1 MNKKI
6 LIAICCAVMV
16 MIIIV
21 YGMILKSN
29 NKNEEITEEAIAE
42 NIIIKEKLV
51 KYENSKQQIN
61 TVIPEIQNLDAEY
74 VRYFNSKMYDEISAE
89 NVYKTSIEGYQE
101 EEIGFFTYEAKYNR
115 YNSNDYISIVIDQ
128 YIHLGD
134 GRPKLQ
140 KKCYVIDAKRSVT
153 PTLMDVFENK
163 VNYKKAI
170 INEINKQATQ
180 SNIELIGG
188 NGLKELG
195 DLQAFYIKDGKLVI
209 YFEASE
215 IAATAVGE
223 LEFVMPFEMVNGRFV
238 L

>member
-1 MNKKI
+1 MNKKV
-6 LIAICCAVMV
+6 LIAICCVMV
-16 MIIIV
+16 LLIIIV
-21 YGMILKSN
+21 YALILKSHN
-29 NKNEEITEEAIAE
+29 SDEKIIEEAVSE
-42 NIIIKEKLV
+42 NIIIKEKVV
-51 KYENSKQQIN
+51 KYENSKQQID

-74 VRYFNSKMYDEISAE
+74 VNYFNTKMYDEISSE
-89 NVYKTSIEGYQE
+89 NVYKASIEGYQA

-115 YNSNDYISIVIDQ
+115 YNSDDYISIVIDQ

-140 KKCYVIDAKRSVT
+140 KKCYVIDARRSVT

-223 LEFVMPFEMVNGRFV
+223 LEFIMPFEMVNGRFV